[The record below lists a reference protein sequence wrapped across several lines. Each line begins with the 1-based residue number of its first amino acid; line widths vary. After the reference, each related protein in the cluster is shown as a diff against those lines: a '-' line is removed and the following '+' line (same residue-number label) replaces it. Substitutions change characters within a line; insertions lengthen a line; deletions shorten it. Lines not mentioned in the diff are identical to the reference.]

1 LNISKGYKKYVETM
15 DLQLKQ
21 LYAISDRA
29 RSKGLDPAL
38 KTECIIAQDIAD
50 LVEGLVGPKEVAL
63 SIRDWSS
70 KMPRE
75 EIAFKVAEEI
85 TLGKFG
91 QMEPERAAEQAI
103 RTALAI
109 FTEGLTA
116 APIQGIAEVKIKT
129 NADRTRYLAIYF
141 AGPIRSAGGTD
152 QALTLVVGD
161 FVRRQLGLDKY
172 KPTEEE
178 ISRFVEELRLYE
190 RSVGR
195 FQYHIPDEELKKA
208 LNLIPVEVTGT
219 ESDPVEVSSYR
230 NLQRVETNR
239 VRGGALRVVNDGIVG
254 RAQKVLVIIEKLG
267 FQGWDWLREFKKKS
281 EKKSGGFMDDVIAG
295 RPIFAFPS
303 RRGGF
308 RLRYGRSR
316 NTGLSA
322 VGIHPAAMLVVEGFL
337 ATGTQMRL
345 ELPGKGCVT
354 VPVDSIERP
363 IVLLKDNSV
372 VRVSLENFAE
382 VKGKVQKILFLG
394 DILISFGDF
403 LYTSKGLPPSGYVE
417 EWWIKDLQNALRG
430 KFGLDMEKA
439 AEATK
444 ISSEKMAGFLVDPF
458 MNKPS
463 VKEAILLS
471 LSLGVPLHPSSLFFW
486 TSLTNVQE
494 IWQLKRWLTSS
505 EVELKDDVACRII
518 GEATDNVVGLLR
530 KIFAPHKIVD
540 GKILL
545 EGEDAAAF
553 AFSLGYRKIQN
564 TEGDTVLET
573 LSLLSG
579 VQVKDKA
586 PTYVGGRMGRPEKA
600 KRRDMKP
607 LVHLLFPV
615 SLAGGSHRDLMEAAK
630 QGPVFVELA
639 KRKCPNCK
647 TYTLRVKCSDCGCET
662 IAESICPRCG
672 RPLKDKGCPT
682 CKTDAIQYQR
692 QPVNFKEIIDNA
704 CSSLECSAPK
714 ILRGVKGLT
723 NRDKTPEIIEKGLL
737 RAKHDLS
744 VYKDGTIR
752 FDATN
757 APLTHFTPVEVG
769 VSVEKVRQLG
779 YCSDT
784 HGLPLT
790 DPDQV
795 CELKIQDVVIPWR
808 AGEYFIQIAAFID
821 DLLIRVYKQ
830 PAYYKVKKPEDLVGH
845 LIFGLAPHTCAC
857 ILGRVIGFTDRNV
870 IYAHPIWHSA
880 KRRDCDGDEDAIML
894 GLDTLINFSR
904 IYLPAQIG
912 GIMDAPILL
921 IPFVNTKEVQ
931 RQAHDFDVD
940 ATYPL
945 EFYKKTLEKTDARPV
960 GAIMDIISH
969 RLGTEAQFEG
979 FQYTTPVTNINLGN
993 ANSSYKE
1000 FKSMIEKLHMQLDLG
1015 EKIDAVDV
1023 ERVALKVLN
1032 THFMRDIAG
1041 NLRAFSTQG
1050 FRCKSCNKKFRRLP
1064 LKGKCPSCGGKLT
1077 LTVYRGG
1084 IEKYLVAAQQL
1095 VDKYGLPKY
1104 YTQRMDLIKEEI
1116 ATMFDN
1122 KKPKQATLFDF
1133 N

>member
-1 LNISKGYKKYVETM
+1 M
-15 DLQLKQ
+15 DNELKR
-21 LYAISDRA
+21 LYAISDSA

-38 KTECIIAQDIAD
+38 KTECIVAQDIAD
-50 LVEGLVGPKEVAL
+50 LVEGLVGPKDVAV
-63 SIRDWSS
+63 SIRELST

-75 EIAFKVAEEI
+75 EVAFKVAQQI
-85 TLGKFG
+85 AQGKFANTEQG
-91 QMEPERAAEQAI
+91 PEQLAEQAI

-116 APIQGIAEVKIKT
+116 APIQGIAQVKIKT
-129 NADRTRYLAIYF
+129 NADKSRYLAVYF

-161 FVRRQLGLDKY
+161 YVRRELDLDKY

-208 LNLIPVEVTGT
+208 LNLIPVECTGT

-230 NLQRVETNR
+230 NLERVETNR

-254 RAQKVLVIIEKLG
+254 RAQKVYVIIDKLG
-267 FQGWDWLREFKKKS
+267 FQGWEWLKNFKKKS

-303 RRGGF
+303 TRGGF

-322 VGIHPAAMLVVEGFL
+322 VGIHPATMAVVENFL
-337 ATGTQMRL
+337 AAGTQMRL
-345 ELPGKGCVT
+345 ELPGKGGVT
-354 VPVDSIERP
+354 MPVDSIEQP
-363 IVLLKDNSV
+363 VVLLKDNSV
-372 VRVSLENFAE
+372 VRVSLENHPDL
-382 VKGKVQKILFLG
+382 KGKVQKILFLG
-394 DILISFGDF
+394 DMLIDFGDF
-403 LYTSKGLPPSGYVE
+403 LYCNKALPPSGYVE
-417 EWWIKDLQNALRG
+417 EWWAKDLQSAISE
-430 KFGLDMEKA
+430 KFSSDYQKA
-439 AEATK
+439 AKSTNLKIENLEAFVT
-444 ISSEKMAGFLVDPF
+444 DPF
-458 MNKPS
+458 VNKPT
-463 VKEAILLS
+463 VKEAAALS
-471 LSLGVPLHPSSLFFW
+471 SCLGIPLAPNCTLFWGNLS
-486 TSLTNVQE
+486 NVQE
-494 IWQLKRWLTSS
+494 VESLRQWLMTC
-505 EVELKDDVACRII
+505 EVNVEEGFACRVI
-518 GEATDNVVGLLR
+518 GEVSDAVVGYLR
-530 KIFAPHKIVD
+530 KIFLPHKIID
-540 GKILL
+540 NKIVLV
-545 EGEDAAAF
+545 GQDAAAF
-553 AFSLGYRKIQN
+553 AFSLGYNKVQAAKA
-564 TEGDTVLET
+564 GSALEL
-573 LSLLSG
+573 LSLLSC
-579 VQVKDKA
+579 VQIKDKA

-600 KRRDMKP
+600 KHREMKP

-615 SLAGGSHRDLMEAAK
+615 GLKGGTHRDLMEASR

-647 TYTLRVKCSDCGCET
+647 SYTLKIKCPSCNCET
-662 IAESICPRCG
+662 ISEKICPRCG
-672 RPLKDKGCPT
+672 KTVKDTGCST
-682 CKTDAIQYQR
+682 CKTDGVMYQR
-692 QPVNFKEIIDNA
+692 QPVNFKELIA
-704 CSSLECSAPK
+704 VASSNLGYPAPK
-714 ILRGVKGLT
+714 MLRGVKGLT
-723 NRDKTPEIIEKGLL
+723 NLDKTPENIEKGIL
-737 RAKHDLS
+737 RAKHGLS

-757 APLTHFTPVEVG
+757 APLTHITPAEVW
-769 VSVEKVRQLG
+769 VSVEKMRQMG
-779 YCSDT
+779 YLSDT

-790 DPDQV
+790 DSNQI

-808 AGEYFIQIAAFID
+808 AGEYFVQIAAFID
-821 DLLIRVYKQ
+821 DLLVRVYKQ
-830 PAYYKVKKPEDLVGH
+830 PAYYNVKKAEDMVGH
-845 LIFGLAPHTCAC
+845 LLFGLAPHTCAC

-894 GLDTLINFSR
+894 ALDTLLNFSR
-904 IYLPAQIG
+904 VFLPAQIG

-931 RQAHDFDVD
+931 RQAHDFDVS
-940 ATYPL
+940 ATYPI
-945 EFYKKTLEKTDARPV
+945 EFYRKTLEKFDARP
-960 GAIMDIISH
+960 ASAMMDVISH
-969 RLGTEAQFEG
+969 RLGTESQFEG
-979 FQYTTPVTNINLGN
+979 FQYTTPCTNINLGN

-1000 FKSMIEKLHMQLDLG
+1000 FKSMIDKLHMQLELG
-1015 EKIDAVDV
+1015 EKIDAVDAR
-1023 ERVALKVLN
+1023 RVALKVLN

-1041 NLRAFSTQG
+1041 NMRAFSTQG

-1064 LKGKCPSCGGKLT
+1064 LKGKCPYCGGKLT

-1084 IEKYLVAAQQL
+1084 IEKYLVAAQEL

-1122 KKPKQATLFDF
+1122 KKPKQAKLFDF
-1133 N
+1133 E

>member
-1 LNISKGYKKYVETM
+1 MEN
-15 DLQLKQ
+15 QLKE
-21 LYAISDRA
+21 LYDISDSA

-50 LVEGLVGPKEVAL
+50 LVEGLVGPKKVAL
-63 SIRDWSS
+63 SIRDWST

-85 TLGKFG
+85 TSGKFG
-91 QMEPERAAEQAI
+91 EMEAEKSAEQAI

-116 APIQGIAEVKIKT
+116 APIQGIAQVKIKT
-129 NADRTRYLAIYF
+129 NADHSRYLAVYF

-161 FVRRQLGLDKY
+161 FVRRQLNLDKY

-178 ISRFVEELRLYE
+178 VSRFIEELRLYE

-195 FQYHIPDEELKKA
+195 FQYHIPDDELRKA
-208 LNLIPVEVTGT
+208 LNLIPVECTGT

-254 RAQKVLVIIEKLG
+254 RAQKVYVIIDKLG
-267 FQGWDWLREFKKKS
+267 FQGWEWLKNFKKKS

-322 VGIHPAAMLVVEGFL
+322 VGIHPATMLVVERFL
-337 ATGTQMRL
+337 AAGTQMRL
-345 ELPGKGCVT
+345 ELPGKGGVT
-354 VPVDSIERP
+354 MPVDSIEKP
-363 IVLLKDNSV
+363 VVLLKDNTV
-372 VRVSLENFAE
+372 VRVSLENYPD

-394 DILISFGDF
+394 DMLIDFGDF
-403 LYTSKGLPPSGYVE
+403 LYCNKALPPSGYVE
-417 EWWIKDLQNALRG
+417 EWWAKDLKNATAAKYGSDYQKVAQAASLSLDTIESFMLDPFVNKPTVKEAVALSSCLAIPLAPSSTLFWGNLSNAQEVELLRQWLTTCEVTLEEG
-430 KFGLDMEKA
+430 F
-439 AEATK
+439 ATK
-444 ISSEKMAGFLVDPF
+444 IAGDAFD
-458 MNKPS
+458 
-463 VKEAILLS
+463 S
-471 LSLGVPLHPSSLFFW
+471 LIF
-486 TSLTNVQE
+486 
-494 IWQLKRWLTSS
+494 
-505 EVELKDDVACRII
+505 
-518 GEATDNVVGLLR
+518 LLR
-530 KIFAPHKIVD
+530 KIFVQHKIID
-540 GKILL
+540 GKIFLK
-545 EGEDAAAF
+545 GEDAAAF
-553 AFSLGYRKIQN
+553 AFALGYGK
-564 TEGDTVLET
+564 TGDFQANSALEL

-579 VQVKDKA
+579 VQIKDKA

-600 KRRDMKP
+600 KHREMKP
-607 LVHLLFPV
+607 LVHVLFPV
-615 SLAGGSHRDLMEAAK
+615 SLAGGTHRDLMEAAK
-630 QGPVFVELA
+630 QGPVFVQLA

-647 TYTLRVKCSDCGCET
+647 SYTLKVKCPTCHCET
-662 IAESICPRCG
+662 FHEKSCPRCG
-672 RPLKDKGCPT
+672 RIVKDSGCPT
-682 CKTDAIQYQR
+682 CKADGVMYQR
-692 QPVNFKEIIDNA
+692 QPINFKELIDNA
-704 CSSLECSAPK
+704 SATLGCLAPK
-714 ILRGVKGLT
+714 MLRGVKGLT
-723 NRDKTPEIIEKGLL
+723 NLDKTPEMIEKGIL
-737 RAKHDLS
+737 RAKHGLS

-757 APLTHFTPVEVG
+757 APLTHIKPAEVC
-769 VSVEKVRQLG
+769 VSIEKMHQMG
-779 YCSDT
+779 YLSDT

-790 DPDQV
+790 DPNQV
-795 CELKIQDVVIPWR
+795 CELKIQDIVIPWS

-821 DLLIRVYKQ
+821 DLLTRVYKQ
-830 PAYYKVKKPEDLVGH
+830 PAFYNVKKAEDLVGH
-845 LIFGLAPHTCAC
+845 LLFGLAPHTCAC
-857 ILGRVIGFTDRNV
+857 ILGRVVGFTDRNV
-870 IYAHPIWHSA
+870 IYAHPVWHSA

-894 GLDTLINFSR
+894 GLDTLLNFSR
-904 IYLPAQIG
+904 VFLPAQIG

-931 RQAHDFDVD
+931 RQAHDFDVS
-940 ATYPL
+940 ATYPI
-945 EFYKKTLEKTDARPV
+945 EFYKKTLEKLDARP
-960 GAIMDIISH
+960 ASALMDVISH

-979 FQYTTPVTNINLGN
+979 FQYTTPCTNINLGN

-1000 FKSMIEKLHMQLDLG
+1000 FKTMIEKLHMQLDLG

-1023 ERVALKVLN
+1023 EKVALKVLN

-1064 LKGKCPSCGGKLT
+1064 LQGKCPFCDGKLT

-1084 IEKYLVAAQQL
+1084 IEKYLVAAQEL

-1104 YTQRMDLIKEEI
+1104 HTQRMALIKEEI
-1116 ATMFDN
+1116 AMMFDN
-1122 KKPKQATLFDF
+1122 RKPKQSKLFDF